1 LPVTIQRCNLLV
13 ALAVRHRFEAAATA
27 YTSLDGHHWTA
38 AATYNLTGLDT
49 SAPLKIGILATAG
62 PGGFMQ
68 APSRPRVLCAGETM
82 AMVVPRERERLR
94 TARDFLLGTGGA
106 ESNVAMYLADYG
118 ARVSW
123 FSALGTDALG
133 DRILDV
139 IAGRGVDV
147 SLVRRDAAHPT
158 GLYVKDPRPDGT
170 SVRYYRAGSAASFL
184 DADALDAV
192 PVREFGLVH
201 VSGITPALS
210 ASAAALTDRL
220 FGLARDGGAR
230 MSFDVNF
237 RPGLWD
243 TGTAAPVLRALAR
256 RADIVFTGQ
265 DEAVALWGTS
275 TPDEVAAELGG
286 GRDGGLVVVKDA
298 ADGATELSGS
308 ESVFEPALPVEVVE
322 HVGAGDAFA
331 AGYLAALLAGD
342 GGKERLAAG
351 HRGAAWTLGVME
363 DHRPLPEGAA
373 RWT

>member
-1 LPVTIQRCNLLV
+1 MR
-13 ALAVRHRFEAAATA
+13 
-27 YTSLDGHHWTA
+27 
-38 AATYNLTGLDT
+38 
-49 SAPLKIGILATAG
+49 
-62 PGGFMQ
+62 
-68 APSRPRVLCAGETM
+68 APSAPRVLCAGETM
-82 AMVVPRERERLR
+82 AMVVPARRERLR
-94 TARDFLLGTGGA
+94 TAQDFLLGTGGA

-133 DRILDV
+133 DRVLDA

-184 DADALDAV
+184 DAASLDAV
-192 PVREFGLVH
+192 PVGEFDLVH

-210 ASAAALTDRL
+210 ASAAALMDRI
-220 FGLARDGGAR
+220 FGLARDRGVR
-230 MSFDVNF
+230 LSFDVNF

-243 TGTAAPVLRALAR
+243 AATAAPVLSALAR
-256 RADIVFTGQ
+256 RADIVFAGQ
-265 DEAVALWGTS
+265 DEAAALWGAV
-275 TPDEVAAELGG
+275 TPDAVAAELGG
-286 GRDGGLVVVKDA
+286 TRDAALIVVKDA

-308 ESVFEPALPVEVVE
+308 ESVFVPALPVEVVE

-342 GGKERLAAG
+342 AGKDRLAAG

-363 DHRPLPEGAA
+363 DHRPLPDGSA
-373 RWT
+373 RWA

>member
-1 LPVTIQRCNLLV
+1 MR
-13 ALAVRHRFEAAATA
+13 A
-27 YTSLDGHHWTA
+27 S
-38 AATYNLTGLDT
+38 
-49 SAPLKIGILATAG
+49 S
-62 PGGFMQ
+62 
-68 APSRPRVLCAGETM
+68 SPRVLCAGETM
-82 AMVVPRERERLR
+82 AMVVPARRERLR

-123 FSALGTDALG
+123 FSALGADALG

-184 DADALDAV
+184 DAASLDAV
-192 PVREFGLVH
+192 PVGEFDLVH

-210 ASAAALTDRL
+210 ASAAALMDRL
-220 FGLARDGGAR
+220 FGLARDRGVR
-230 MSFDVNF
+230 LSFDVNF

-243 TGTAAPVLRALAR
+243 AGTAAPVLSALAR
-256 RADIVFTGQ
+256 RADIVFAGQ
-265 DEAVALWGTS
+265 DEAATLWGTS
-275 TPDEVAAELGG
+275 TPDEVAEILGG
-286 GRDGGLVVVKDA
+286 REPTATGLDGAEPGRTQEGPLVVIKDA
-298 ADGATELSGS
+298 DRGATELSGS
-308 ESVFEPALPVEVVE
+308 DSVFVPALPVEVVE

-342 GGKERLAAG
+342 AGKERLAAG
-351 HRGAAWTLGVME
+351 HRAAAWTLGVME
-363 DHRPLPEGAA
+363 DHRPLPDGSA